1 MTDEERV
8 ALWAERERSSW
19 RMYNW
24 LFALTVG
31 AVAPITLAV
40 VLDDILGVWPVG
52 FWPRT
57 IVVFTQ
63 TLFFGVWRLSSR
75 VWTNAA
81 AHHWAARN
89 YAAGLSPCG
98 KPRGCPNCK
107 GMFDE

>member
-8 ALWAERERSSW
+8 ALWAERERYSR
-19 RMYNW
+19 RMYDR
-24 LFALTVG
+24 LLAAVIAPVG
-31 AVAPITLAV
+31 PLVLAV
-40 VLDDILGVWPVG
+40 LLDDILGIWPVA
-52 FWPRT
+52 WWIRT
-57 IVVFTQ
+57 VIVLTQ
-63 TLFFGVWRLSSR
+63 TLMFGVWRLSHR

-107 GMFDE
+107 GTFD